1 MELDFKIDSL
11 ANVLLATSSL
21 DLLRLQKSTGVI
33 CISIWHDA
41 ESILKSDLKIFLKN
55 ALTLIGLNSQFSN
68 LLFFFFFF
76 AGPKALVYVY
86 DAFNKFVHDVFY
98 KLLKALFFMFSL

>member
-41 ESILKSDLKIFLKN
+41 ESILKSDLKISLKN
-55 ALTLIGLNSQFSN
+55 AMTINWSQFSN
-68 LLFFFFFF
+68 L
-76 AGPKALVYVY
+76 
-86 DAFNKFVHDVFY
+86 
-98 KLLKALFFMFSL
+98 